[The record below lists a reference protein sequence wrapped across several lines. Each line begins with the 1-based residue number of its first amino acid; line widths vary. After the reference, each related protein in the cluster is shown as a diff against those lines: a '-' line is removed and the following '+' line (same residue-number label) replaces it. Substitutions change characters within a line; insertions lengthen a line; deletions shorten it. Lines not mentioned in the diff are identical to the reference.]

1 MVNRYSNAQTYQGQ
15 LYTPPL
21 ELVGQS
27 LKFFQ
32 DQYDRNYELAETIK
46 NNFIQSLPQD
56 RELANQMQR
65 DYASQI
71 DNIVTK
77 YGSDYSRASSDLKA
91 LTHKIQKDYG
101 PGGKANAIISNYN
114 SYKDW
119 RKAQQ
124 ELVEKGKALG
134 QDLNV
139 ADTYYMNQYKGIGEF
154 DPITGNYNRFNAETL
169 SEYIDPDSIIQ
180 DVYKNFKPEKQKIS
194 RTEFKNGLQ
203 TQITEE
209 IDGISASRLQPSFQT
224 ALANNP
230 KYIAYL
236 TQQAKLRGIP
246 EEEIGTFVQQYA
258 GRRAMDLSYQN
269 KANEVRSERDPLSLI
284 YTRHRLRQQENQEL
298 IQGLT
303 SNYQYDPTTE
313 VTNRKQSTITN
324 DGDWKKSF
332 SSRNSTLPYITMGTG
347 MPGSYVPGTRTI
359 ANDKDKNP
367 YDGKTFRQALNDP
380 TYVAESRI
388 LKPLAEQIFE
398 DKRLEYT
405 KKGQA
410 ALFNTKYGYD
420 KKWTEEFDREVAK
433 AYKKEEASHSRV
445 QTQSI
450 PIESPAARTN
460 NLRLLA
466 SRLADPSRVSAYIP
480 GEGKIRQA
488 DELGLTRDALV
499 DKDSGKLK
507 YSDISYVLPDRGR
520 PYSGFQV
527 TTDKGTFVIVD
538 QNTDRMN
545 ASKQIYSGLA
555 PIFEQ
560 NQRYGNPMVI
570 GDGVV
575 GIPEIAFE
583 KNRSGGYDEN
593 MYINILGS
601 DGKPKERR
609 SIGIQDLHDQYS
621 QLFNS
626 ALGTGQT
633 KAQATFFDLFP
644 QRDEE

>member
-71 DNIVTK
+71 DNIVAE

-169 SEYIDPDSIIQ
+169 AEYIDPDSILQ
-180 DVYKNFKPEKQKIS
+180 DVYKNFKPEKQKVS

-313 VTNRKQSTITN
+313 VTNRKSSTIDTLGNWNVKSQYDEKISFTN
-324 DGDWKKSF
+324 AVGAGLGVSENRK
-332 SSRNSTLPYITMGTG
+332 
-347 MPGSYVPGTRTI
+347 
-359 ANDKDKNP
+359 
-367 YDGKTFRQALNDP
+367 GKVENKYTSFRQALNDP

-445 QTQSI
+445 RTQSI

-466 SRLADPSRVSAYIP
+466 SRLADPSRVSVYVP
-480 GEGKIRQA
+480 GEGKVRQA

-570 GDGVV
+570 GD
-575 GIPEIAFE
+575 
-583 KNRSGGYDEN
+583 
-593 MYINILGS
+593 
-601 DGKPKERR
+601 
-609 SIGIQDLHDQYS
+609 
-621 QLFNS
+621 
-626 ALGTGQT
+626 
-633 KAQATFFDLFP
+633 
-644 QRDEE
+644 